1 MIIGAMVL
9 ISCRTSQLNG
19 YVSTATIE
27 GPSQQ
32 GSRIPIATRTPG
44 LNGET
49 QTSVLTLPST
59 PTLDVARY
67 TNVWTR
73 YYGNYG
79 ISFEYPSIF
88 EATPYNGIC
97 EAVESLDGADFGE
110 KSEVY
115 VRQPLGTTLDE
126 HVKAYLASLQFDE
139 PLKLESQEE
148 IEINNQH
155 AIAIEYKLGEEGE
168 SRKFV
173 FFTAPDRKVIF
184 TFSFIGGNVC
194 DVPEIGLSERT
205 VFEHAVETFFVE
217 E

>member
-9 ISCRTSQLNG
+9 TSCSASQLNE

-27 GPSQQ
+27 RPSLQA
-32 GSRIPIATRTPG
+32 SRTPKVTKTPG
-44 LNGET
+44 LDRET
-49 QTSVLTLPST
+49 QTSVPTRSST
-59 PTLDVARY
+59 PTLDVASY
-67 TNVWTR
+67 ANVWTR
-73 YYGNYG
+73 YHGNYG
-79 ISFEYPSIF
+79 ISFEYPSIYDELPF
-88 EATPYNGIC
+88 HGIC

-126 HVKAYLASLQFDE
+126 HVKAYLANLELDE
-139 PLKLESQEE
+139 SLKLESQEE
-148 IEINNQH
+148 IEINNQR
-155 AIAIEYKLGEEGE
+155 AIAIEYKLGEAGN

-173 FFTAPDRKVIF
+173 FVTVPGEEVIF
-184 TFSFIGGNVC
+184 TFSFIGGSAC

-205 VFEHAVETFFVE
+205 VFEHAVKTFSFE